1 MEPSATDAVDGARLQ
16 VRPPVE
22 ADTHHRLLSPKS
34 GLLEDRPA
42 AVAVVLDGVHASA
55 VEVLHAQLRVP
66 LCALGLQV
74 QGLQLIKNKTVGPA
88 ILGEGDRNIKRLL
101 RCSTSRADTTER
113 Y

>member
-22 ADTHHRLLSPKS
+22 ADTHHRLLSTKS

-66 LCALGLQV
+66 LGFQV
-74 QGLQLIKNKTVGPA
+74 QGLQLIKNKTIGSA

-101 RCSTSRADTTER
+101 R
-113 Y
+113 